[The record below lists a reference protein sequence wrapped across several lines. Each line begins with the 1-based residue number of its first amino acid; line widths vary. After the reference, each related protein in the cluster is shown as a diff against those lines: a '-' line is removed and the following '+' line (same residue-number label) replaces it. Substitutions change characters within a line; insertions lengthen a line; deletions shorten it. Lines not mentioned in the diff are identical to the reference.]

1 MSENSRLNNLQILRA
16 VACLFVV
23 VFHLSGVL
31 SASGY
36 QNMINSYF
44 LKFGASGVDLF
55 FVISGFV
62 MIYIQVRRKTSPL
75 RFLRNRVLRIA
86 PLYWV
91 LTLTMALTLLLLP
104 GMFRTNEFGSD
115 RFIASMLFICGPILK
130 KETLIF
136 PGWTIEYEFVFYAV
150 FFVSLYARKLW
161 MSIGIAALVLSAFV
175 TFGYLSTIALEFI
188 FGMAIGFLF
197 FVKKFHGY
205 VYLGSF
211 LLGSMFMF
219 LTGFV
224 DADAIDRVIIWGIP
238 SAFVVFGAAGMKQS
252 GSNAMT
258 VLGDGSYSIYLAQ
271 AFLIP
276 VFSKLQNRFW
286 DSAPYLAVVIG
297 GSLFVT
303 LFGFICYR
311 LVEVNLSRISNKGL
325 QRSAVGA

>member
-1 MSENSRLNNLQILRA
+1 MTENSRLNNLQILRA
-16 VACLFVV
+16 VACLLVV
-23 VFHLSGVL
+23 AFHLSGAL

-36 QNMINSYF
+36 QNAINSYF
-44 LKFGASGVDLF
+44 LKIGASGVDLF

-62 MIYIQVRRKTSPL
+62 MVYIQVHRKTSPL
-75 RFLRNRVLRIA
+75 RFLQNRILRIA
-86 PLYWV
+86 PLYWI
-91 LTLTMALTLLLLP
+91 LTLTMALALLLLP

-115 RFIASMLFICGPILK
+115 RFIASMLFICGLVLK

-136 PGWTIEYEFVFYAV
+136 PGWTIEYEVVFYLV

-161 MSIGIAALVLSAFV
+161 ISIGIAALILAAFV
-175 TFGYLSTIALEFI
+175 TFGYMNSIVLEFI
-188 FGMAIGFLF
+188 FGMAIGAIF
-197 FVKKFHGY
+197 FFKSFQSY

-211 LLGSMFMF
+211 LLGSICML

-224 DADAIDRVIIWGIP
+224 DAGSIDRVVIWGIP
-238 SAFVVFGAAGMKQS
+238 SAFVVLGAAGMTQS
-252 GSNAMT
+252 GSNVMT

-286 DSAPYLAVVIG
+286 ENAPYLAVIIG

-303 LFGFICYR
+303 SFGFICFR

-325 QRSAVGA
+325 QRCAVGA

>member
-1 MSENSRLNNLQILRA
+1 
-16 VACLFVV
+16 
-23 VFHLSGVL
+23 
-31 SASGY
+31 
-36 QNMINSYF
+36 
-44 LKFGASGVDLF
+44 
-55 FVISGFV
+55 
-62 MIYIQVRRKTSPL
+62 
-75 RFLRNRVLRIA
+75 
-86 PLYWV
+86 
-91 LTLTMALTLLLLP
+91 MALALLLLP

-115 RFIASMLFICGPILK
+115 RFIASMLFICGPFLK

-136 PGWTIEYEFVFYAV
+136 PGWTIEYELVFYAV

-175 TFGYLSTIALEFI
+175 IFGYISTIALEFI
-188 FGMAIGFLF
+188 FGMSIGFLF

-205 VYLGSF
+205 VYLGSL
-211 LLGSMFMF
+211 LLGSLVMI

-224 DADAIDRVIIWGIP
+224 DADSIDRVIIWGIP
-238 SAFVVFGAAGMKQS
+238 SAFVVFGAAGMRQS
-252 GSNAMT
+252 GSNVMT

-286 DSAPYLAVVIG
+286 ESAPYLAVIIG

-303 LFGFICYR
+303 LLGFICFR